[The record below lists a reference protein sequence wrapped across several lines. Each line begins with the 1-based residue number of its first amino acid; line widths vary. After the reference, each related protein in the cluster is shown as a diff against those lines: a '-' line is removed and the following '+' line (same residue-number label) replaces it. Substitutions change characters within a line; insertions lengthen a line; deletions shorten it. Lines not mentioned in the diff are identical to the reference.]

1 MNNEQMAL
9 WETWLKEVN
18 LNFKL
23 CEICRIQESDGQYG
37 DKPAVCEGCL
47 YDAACQGKQWALR
60 LIIAAAAAQGE
71 RWARELN
78 LLDEIERDNERYEA
92 RYRASDVDWMDKL
105 DGKI

>member
-1 MNNEQMAL
+1 MKDDQIAL

-23 CEICRIQESDGQYG
+23 CEICRIRESDGRYG
-37 DKPAVCEGCL
+37 DQPAVCEDCL
-47 YDAACQGKQWALR
+47 QNAARQGKQWALR
-60 LIIAAAAAQGE
+60 LIIAAAAEQGE
-71 RWARELN
+71 RWAHELN

-92 RYRASDVDWMDKL
+92 RYRAPDADWMDKL